1 MILGIISF
9 LTVNVI
15 QVEVAFQ
22 VDLFDMVLAE
32 FEMAHVYVSSFFVW
46 HVYVYRHHHRSLFVR
61 LTVLSSW
68 CIVSF
73 SYIMCIIA
81 TTRWL
86 FFVGIMYIINAIV
99 FTITL
104 DTVKHEWD
112 KCDAMRTVDVQRVRR
127 GVRMIVL
134 CS

>member
-1 MILGIISF
+1 
-9 LTVNVI
+9 
-15 QVEVAFQ
+15 
-22 VDLFDMVLAE
+22 
-32 FEMAHVYVSSFFVW
+32 
-46 HVYVYRHHHRSLFVR
+46 
-61 LTVLSSW
+61 
-68 CIVSF
+68 
-73 SYIMCIIA
+73 MCIIA

-127 GVRMIVL
+127 RGVRMIVL